1 MGAYLPET
9 GQSSFNILWCCFVK
23 LGVKATYCFIEQ
35 CQYLTPR
42 KFQLSL
48 PKPKFIQNRSL
59 SSPLCILTTFEGM
72 LAMNFSSN
80 DDNLAFSESNPS
92 NELSLNLRTNNIDK
106 DHRQLR
112 KDPAPQDAQ
121 VVGAAVPNRVKWLP
135 VHMIVMLGA
144 SPENRDVLL

>member
-1 MGAYLPET
+1 
-9 GQSSFNILWCCFVK
+9 
-23 LGVKATYCFIEQ
+23 
-35 CQYLTPR
+35 
-42 KFQLSL
+42 
-48 PKPKFIQNRSL
+48 
-59 SSPLCILTTFEGM
+59 
-72 LAMNFSSN
+72 MNFSSN

-92 NELSLNLRTNNIDK
+92 NELNLRTNNIDK
-106 DHRQLR
+106 DHRQLT